1 MAEHGLPPL
10 ALAKQYKIFVGP
22 ERYSIKDCPEY
33 DFAFRT
39 LSLGD
44 ELDPMIMQQ
53 VSWEIEMLIIA
64 HASQEQALLI
74 NALS

>member
-10 ALAKQYKIFVGP
+10 ALAKQYKIFVGQ
-22 ERYSIKDCPEY
+22 ERYSIKDCQEY

-44 ELDPMIMQQ
+44 DLDLMSQQ
-53 VSWEIEMLIIA
+53 VS
-64 HASQEQALLI
+64 H
-74 NALS
+74 